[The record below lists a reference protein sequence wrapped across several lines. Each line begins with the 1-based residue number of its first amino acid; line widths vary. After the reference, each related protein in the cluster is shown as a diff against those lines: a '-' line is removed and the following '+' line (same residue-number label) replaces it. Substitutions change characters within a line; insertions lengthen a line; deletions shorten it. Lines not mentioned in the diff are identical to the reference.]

1 MRPLAIQAVGAFTGS
16 GINAARAIGSVRLG
30 LKFFGELPSLDA
42 AGDPL
47 IGAPTPIDLGS
58 VEGVARLVTMAAVA
72 LGECAEGCA
81 ESRAAILL
89 CLPAPVEGSFVPA
102 GVLDMLCAEV
112 PFAVDPVSSRVFST
126 GRAAVFDALVE
137 AERLLSTRAVSTVY
151 LGGVDSLVDREPL
164 DRALRAG
171 LVKAGA
177 AEGFVPGEGAAFI
190 RLGIGSQ
197 PGALGVVVGVATA
210 SEPSPRGSS
219 SPNTGDGLA
228 RAGRAVLAAA
238 SIPSAAVGLFF
249 HDASGDR
256 FGFREAAMALVRL
269 RPRAEPVPQVWAP
282 ATCTGEMG
290 AAYGPFAL
298 AAAATFLHRGVCPG
312 PAALVLGSGLGAARD
327 AALVIAAAAP
337 SQGRSRR

>member
-1 MRPLAIQAVGAFTGS
+1 VRPLAIQAVGAFTGS
-16 GINAARAIGSVRLG
+16 GTSATRAIGSVRLG

-42 AGDPL
+42 AGEPL
-47 IGAPTPIDLGS
+47 IGATTPIDCS
-58 VEGVARLVTMAAVA
+58 VEGVARLATMAAVA
-72 LGECAEGCA
+72 LGECAEGC
-81 ESRAAILL
+81 EDSRAAILL
-89 CLPAPVEGSFVPA
+89 CLPPPVDGSFVPA
-102 GVLDMLCAEV
+102 DVMALLSAEA
-112 PFAVDPVSSRVFST
+112 PFAGDRILNQMFSGGRETVFE
-126 GRAAVFDALVE
+126 ALAE

-190 RLGIGSQ
+190 RLGIGAQ
-197 PGALGVVVGVATA
+197 PGALSFVAGVAVER
-210 SEPSPRGSS
+210 EPYPRRSS

-228 RAGRAVLAAA
+228 RAGRAALAAA
-238 SIPSAAVGLFF
+238 SLPSAEVGLFF

-269 RPRAEPVPQVWAP
+269 RSRAEPTPQVWAP

-312 PAALVLGSGLGAARD
+312 PAALVLGSGVGAAPG
-327 AALVIAAAAP
+327 AAVVTAAPAP
-337 SQGRSRR
+337 SQRRSRR